1 MTNSDIAEH
10 GIDEINEQ
18 VQYVGFWSRL
28 VASII
33 DSVLVIMLTLPILY
47 FMYGAEYFD
56 SDGSLQGLT
65 DFIISYILPI
75 AVIILFWIYKS
86 ATPGKMVISA
96 KIVDANTGNKPTIMQ
111 YIIRYLGYYVSIF
124 ALGLGFLWVAWDDK
138 KQGWHDKMAGTVVI
152 LNKPSP

>member
-152 LNKPSP
+152 LKNPSP